1 MINYGIQN
9 QHIQEVIE
17 KRGVFSKNMI
27 TYYPI
32 GFDKDIY
39 YTNEVLRKVL
49 RDPCYSW
56 ANPFCTSRNS
66 FDQPQY
72 YRKQTFPFMLIGKK
86 SDKINR
92 WQYSGISGNPA
103 QNSLSNTALSKKQ
116 GGFWCN
122 GQTIALMDFPFK
134 KLAFTNL
141 WIVIDNPQ
149 QLQLRDL
156 VQTIEFDIGGIRQQ
170 NYCCY
175 DLENQINILSYIF
188 GVDGIKYEL
197 DRIYVPLVVPFNILV
212 LNGTYHEAIIR
223 CMSGS
228 GTQNAST
235 TKPDGFGDTGMK
247 IGDEVGDFL
256 NGTSSKMCL
265 KKTIQF
271 LNQSCFRT

>member
-49 RDPCYSW
+49 GDPCYSW

-122 GQTIALMDFPFK
+122 GGSSLDNARRALSTDEPTKSIDDRRSSTDFTPSPIIF
-134 KLAFTNL
+134 
-141 WIVIDNPQ
+141 
-149 QLQLRDL
+149 LQISR
-156 VQTIEFDIGGIRQQ
+156 V
-170 NYCCY
+170 
-175 DLENQINILSYIF
+175 
-188 GVDGIKYEL
+188 
-197 DRIYVPLVVPFNILV
+197 
-212 LNGTYHEAIIR
+212 
-223 CMSGS
+223 
-228 GTQNAST
+228 
-235 TKPDGFGDTGMK
+235 TK
-247 IGDEVGDFL
+247 
-256 NGTSSKMCL
+256 
-265 KKTIQF
+265 
-271 LNQSCFRT
+271 